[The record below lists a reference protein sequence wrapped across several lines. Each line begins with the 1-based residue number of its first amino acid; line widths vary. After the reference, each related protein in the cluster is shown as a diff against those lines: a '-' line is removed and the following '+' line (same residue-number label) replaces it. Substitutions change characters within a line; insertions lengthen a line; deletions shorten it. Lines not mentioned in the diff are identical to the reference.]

1 MYSIDLLSNK
11 TLVEAPFIKVDI
23 GEYTFGVFQRSKIGG
38 SSYRITYPNYIKAL
52 EITKIN
58 GAVNQYT
65 LSIAYPVTAES
76 DPNFFEKVFSS
87 VSDTRKIIFSYG
99 DFATPT
105 YIYANE
111 EALITDISTRVNINN
126 SSIEY
131 TVKAVSSGALTLGGS
146 FSFRK
151 RHDKPS
157 NVIREVL
164 YSTKYG
170 LTNIFTGMQNK
181 TTVANAGFIPT
192 DDASVD
198 IESQQCSPLDYVNYL
213 VSCMKPN
220 ADKNTGSRNSTI
232 YTMVI
237 SDDRDGL
244 YGGPYFKISRVQRN
258 ANALESSAIY
268 TIDIGYPSA
277 DMVTSFDIE
286 NSQGYSIL
294 YNYNGSIDSYN
305 YGKRIDDNGQMSYV
319 QANPLTS
326 SKQLH
331 LTTERDR
338 SWWTKVT
345 EFPIQ
350 VKLTIRGLLRP
361 AILMNYVKLNVW
373 FYGRK
378 HISSGYYIITAQRDR
393 IDESSGFQTT
403 LSLTRIAPDGDIDV
417 ALGLFGEQVSGG
429 ISGSDNGLGALDKY
443 SNLVDGKLQK
453 LPEIQI
459 HTGSLTGRKVI
470 IRVDE
475 NGVTTSSGSGGGG
488 RDRNQTY
495 WED

>member
-11 TLVEAPFIKVDI
+11 ALVEAPFIKVDI

-87 VSDTRKIIFSYG
+87 VSDTRKIVFSYG

-111 EALITDISTRVNINN
+111 DALITDVNTRVNINN

-131 TVKAVSSGALTLGGS
+131 TVKAISSGALTMGGTY
-146 FSFRK
+146 SFRK

-164 YSTKYG
+164 YSNKYN
-170 LTNIFTGMQNK
+170 LTAVFTGMQNK
-181 TTVANAGFIPT
+181 TTVANAGFIPV
-192 DDASVD
+192 DDAAVD
-198 IESQQCSPLDYVNYL
+198 LEAQQSSPLEYINYL

-220 ADKNTGSRNSTI
+220 ADSSAGSTNSTV

-244 YGGPYFKISRVQRN
+244 YGGPYFKISKVQRN
-258 ANALESSAIY
+258 ANALESSTIY
-268 TIDIGYPSA
+268 TIDVGYPSA
-277 DMVTSFDIE
+277 DMVTAFDID
-286 NSQGYSIL
+286 NPQGYSIL

-338 SWWTKVT
+338 NWWTKVT
-345 EFPIQ
+345 EFPIK

-378 HISSGYYIITAQRDR
+378 HISSGYYIITAQKDK

-417 ALGLFGEQVSGG
+417 ALGLFGEQIGSGVSG
-429 ISGSDNGLGALDKY
+429 SNSGLGSLEKY
-443 SNLVDGKLQK
+443 SNMTNGKLAK
-453 LPEIQI
+453 MPEIQI
-459 HTGSLTGRKVI
+459 HTNSLTNRKI
-470 IRVDE
+470 IIKVDD
-475 NGVTTSSGSGGGG
+475 NGVTTSSGGGGG
-488 RDRNQTY
+488 KDRNQTY
-495 WED
+495 WEG